1 MCVCMGGWMCDFFW
15 CLSVCVFLHVCVFT
29 CVREMWAIL
38 SGGEEVCVWFR
49 DGGGGAQ
56 RNSAAIS
63 GMLSACRHPLLSI
76 PLHSWG
82 DT

>member
-1 MCVCMGGWMCDFFW
+1 MCDFFW

-49 DGGGGAQ
+49 DGGGGCTEEFSSHL
-56 RNSAAIS
+56 RHVV
-63 GMLSACRHPLLSI
+63 GM
-76 PLHSWG
+76 
-82 DT
+82 